1 MKCPECWAEKAYRR
15 NEKGPWAGVLRCL
28 LFIPMRCRH
37 CYHKFWVH
45 RLFAFGQVIEAPA
58 KPQLATP
65 PEKSTVAAQFIA
77 QQSDEGT
84 ERSIRRR
91 AA

>member
-15 NEKGPWAGVLRCL
+15 NEKGPWAGLLRCL
-28 LFIPMRCRH
+28 LFVPLRCRH

-45 RLFAFGQVIEAPA
+45 RLLTLGQVLEAPA
-58 KPQLATP
+58 KAHAAAS
-65 PEKSTVAAQFIA
+65 PEKSSVAARFVT
-77 QQSDEGT
+77 QQSEG
-84 ERSIRRR
+84 ESGSKVRRK

>member
-15 NEKGPWAGVLRCL
+15 NESGPWAGLLRGL

-45 RLFAFGQVIEAPA
+45 RLLALGQVIEAPA
-58 KPQLATP
+58 KPQP
-65 PEKSTVAAQFIA
+65 SSSPEKSKVATQFLA
-77 QQSDEGT
+77 QQAESES
-84 ERSIRRR
+84 EKNIRRR